1 MVDFFLDGV
10 LYDSPKGWED
20 TSVSI
25 EFSHETQITSLDY
38 TQEYEFTGAAYQYL
52 YGKYK
57 AGAYCDLVGVI
68 VKRDNRTIVNGVIFI
83 TSCTFN
89 ESRCVVSAK
98 IEDDGYSARIQNN
111 LSVKVA
117 ANGSLSKNG
126 AAITPIPVIDLLMFY
141 SDGVYLNNA
150 RRGYFVHDMFR
161 WYIDWMTDGIV
172 GFRSDFFNVG
182 GEGEVDTCSSGI
194 NLRDVGGLTESAP
207 LVDFR
212 TLFTTY
218 RVLRNVAMGFQRVS
232 GQVIV
237 RIEHIDFF
245 TTNPNT
251 VTMSDINEVELS
263 FVQELLYSNVKVG
276 TDITRVIDC
285 DSGNTPCTA
294 FEETTYYG
302 FDRESF
308 GLTGTCNL
316 DLSLD
321 LSMQRDVVTDS
332 NTIEDIVNF
341 ENDQYDED
349 LVCIQVNVPALNAP
363 PQFVGYYQADQSDP
377 LNIQQAWY
385 NNEYRNE
392 SVLLRYVDYL
402 NGSLG
407 GFQLINGLNLFL
419 VGGSSPLGRMAPS
432 IDYSLTL
439 ANTPLWTPFPPVDG
453 IIFFNDT
460 AFIQN
465 AGSVVPRII
474 DGFQSYD
481 SGGQYDDATGIYTAQ
496 FDGAYRFS
504 MQFSIQAT
512 SGSPAGQVTYRM
524 NVKRY
529 DSGGTLI
536 QTVTSQLVATN
547 TIDLT
552 GVFYPTIIF
561 DTGFIQG
568 NAGEYF
574 TANFEANTSNPF
586 ATDLQV
592 LDGWF
597 ECVDTRSVITTI
609 QTNTG
614 SKNLGVRRSFN
625 YPISCEMSDAIMDDV
640 TTQILIT
647 GVNTIKQGF
656 IEKAQINLITGESSF
671 DIITNE

>member
-1 MVDFFLDGV
+1 MVEFFLDGV

-57 AGAYCDLVGVI
+57 AGAYCDLVDVV

-89 ESRCVVSAK
+89 ESRCFVSAK

-117 ANGSLSKNG
+117 ANGSTSKNG
-126 AAITPIPVIDLLMFY
+126 VAITPIPVIDLLMFY

-172 GFRSDFFNVG
+172 GFRSDFFDVG

-218 RVLRNVAMGFQRVS
+218 RVLRNVAMGFQRVG

-251 VTMSDINEVELS
+251 VTMADINEVELS

-321 LSMQRDVVTDS
+321 LSMQRDVVIDS

-341 ENDQYDED
+341 ENDEYDED
-349 LVCIQVNVPALNAP
+349 LICIQVDVPALTAP

-407 GFQLINGLNLFL
+407 GFQLLNDLNLFL
-419 VGGSSPLGRMAPS
+419 VSGSSPLGRMFPTLDYIQTLPPS
-432 IDYSLTL
+432 PTW
-439 ANTPLWTPFPPVDG
+439 ATFPPANG
-453 IIFFNDT
+453 AIFFNET
-460 AFIQN
+460 AYIQN
-465 AGSVVPRII
+465 SGSALQKIV
-474 DGFQSYD
+474 DGFQCYD
-481 SGGQYDDATGIYTAQ
+481 SGNQYDDTTGVYTVQ
-496 FDGAYRFS
+496 NDGACRFS
-504 MQFSIQAT
+504 IQFSIKAIT
-512 SGSPAGQVTYRM
+512 PITASGQVTYRI
-524 NVKRY
+524 NLNKY

-536 QTVTSQLVATN
+536 QTYRVLVATN

-552 GVFYPTIIF
+552 GIFYPTVLF
-561 DTGFIQG
+561 DTGFLEV
-568 NAGEYF
+568 NAGDYF
-574 TANFEANTSNPF
+574 TVTFEANTTNPF
-586 ATDLQV
+586 PTDLQV
-592 LDGWF
+592 LEGWF
-597 ECVDTRSVITTI
+597 QCTETRSVITTI
-609 QTNTG
+609 QANTG

-625 YPISCEMSDAIMDDV
+625 YPITCEMSDAIMDDV
-640 TTQILIT
+640 TTQVVIT
-647 GVNTIKQGF
+647 GVNTFKQGF
-656 IEKAQINLITGESSF
+656 IEKAQINLITGQSSF